1 MTTSTRAI
9 LDLDARSELT
19 GSILALDAV
28 NEALRLALSEEQDA
42 RFKII
47 LNIIRFELLP
57 QCPQEISDSVIWT
70 SVDRN
75 LQRILDTNQMDY
87 C

>member
-1 MTTSTRAI
+1 MTSTRAD
-9 LDLDARSELT
+9 LDLAARSELT

-28 NEALRLALSEEQDA
+28 IEALRLALSEEQDA
-42 RFKII
+42 KFKII
-47 LNIIRFELLP
+47 LDIIRFELLP
-57 QCPQEISDSVIWT
+57 QSPQEISESVIWT

-75 LQRILDTNQMDY
+75 LQRILNNSQLDY